1 MLSFRDFRRNGTFS
15 ARRPLGKSCSEWR
28 ACARKK
34 DGVKIEARL
43 QILEPEE
50 QIRAIE
56 NM

>member
-43 QILEPEE
+43 QILEPEQ

>member
-43 QILEPEE
+43 QILGPK
-50 QIRAIE
+50 QRIRALE